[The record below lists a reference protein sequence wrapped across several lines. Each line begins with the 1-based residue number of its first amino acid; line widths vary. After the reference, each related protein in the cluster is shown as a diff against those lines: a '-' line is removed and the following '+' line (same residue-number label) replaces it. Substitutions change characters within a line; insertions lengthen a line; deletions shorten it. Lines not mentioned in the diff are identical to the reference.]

1 MVLKSF
7 YAFFCFCTVFPTEGR
22 IQIPKEG
29 FEKDPKRQS
38 HACATI
44 FSPGKNIWNVNGV
57 SA

>member
-7 YAFFCFCTVFPTEGR
+7 HSFFVSAVFPTEGR

-29 FEKDPKRQS
+29 FERDPARQS

-44 FSPGKNIWNVNGV
+44 FSLGKNIWNVNRV